1 MRGGVF
7 RYDMSEV
14 VSRTVPG
21 RYGIVVMVGFE
32 PGPGGRRGR
41 GLGGGAEIH
50 GNIYRCLAK
59 EVISHPPIYLSVIKV
74 KRILI

>member
-50 GNIYRCLAK
+50 GNIY
-59 EVISHPPIYLSVIKV
+59 SVSS
-74 KRILI
+74 